1 MGFLAALTWWLWRR
15 KKRPQKPTKKPDTAA
30 PTKLDTVSVATGL
43 PVQRIRFHANSS
55 RLSVPAAKELDRLA
69 QWLKANR
76 VVIELTGSADAS
88 GNPASNRQVAKRRTA
103 VALRALLAHGI
114 DPSRIVSRTLEPQYG
129 RTDAHQQ
136 DLRCVMFRETGSL
149 DP

>member
-1 MGFLAALTWWLWRR
+1 M
-15 KKRPQKPTKKPDTAA
+15 
-30 PTKLDTVSVATGL
+30 
-43 PVQRIRFHANSS
+43 QRIRFHANSS

-69 QWLKANR
+69 LWLKANR
-76 VVIELTGSADAS
+76 AVIELTGSADAS